1 MRYPWQERFDSFRGY
16 QNVSALRLTENIAD
30 YFNGVVLQR
39 LSAVANTHD
48 GKMRFQL
55 AFNVSIVWMLVFV
68 LLCRGIR
75 SLGQIV
81 IGIATFCFLGLSAV
95 CIKLLTL
102 LSFETIQDIFPA
114 TDWQEFFANSNSW
127 SVAAQEA
134 FLTWGLLG
142 EKATVNVNEI
152 FSLIQFVFRCLGL
165 CHVL

>member
-1 MRYPWQERFDSFRGY
+1 MCFIFRDAVISSDSKYLWMERFDSYRSF
-16 QNVSALRLTENIAD
+16 QNISALRLSENIAD

-39 LSAVANTHD
+39 LSGVNHD

-55 AFNVSIVWMLVFV
+55 AFNVSLVWILVFI

-75 SLGQIV
+75 SLGRI
-81 IGIATFCFLGLSAV
+81 IFPLAALAFLGLSSV
-95 CIKLLTL
+95 CIKFLTL

-114 TDWQEFFANSNSW
+114 TDWQEFFGNSNSW

-142 EKATVNVNEI
+142 EKAN
-152 FSLIQFVFRCLGL
+152 G
-165 CHVL
+165 

>member
-1 MRYPWQERFDSFRGY
+1 MISSDMRYLWQERFDSFRGF
-16 QNVSALRLTENIAD
+16 QNVSALRLSENIAD

-39 LSAVANTHD
+39 LSAVSNTHD

-55 AFNVSIVWMLVFV
+55 AFNVCVVWILVFI

-81 IGIATFCFLGLSAV
+81 IGMAMFCFLGLTAV
-95 CIKLLTL
+95 CIKFLTL
-102 LSFETIQDIFPA
+102 LNFETIQDIFPA

-142 EKATVNVNEI
+142 EKHNGRRFDT
-152 FSLIQFVFRCLGL
+152 LL
-165 CHVL
+165 

>member
-1 MRYPWQERFDSFRGY
+1 VISSKASYIWEERFGTYRGY
-16 QNVSALRLTENIAD
+16 QNNSALKLSENIAD

-39 LSAVANTHD
+39 LSSVSHD

-55 AFNVSIVWMLVFV
+55 AFSVAIVWILVFI

-81 IGIATFCFLGLSAV
+81 IGIAMFCFLGLTAV
-95 CIKLLTL
+95 CIKFLTL
-102 LSFETIQDIFPA
+102 LSFETVQDIFPA

-142 EKATVNVNEI
+142 EKKVTEPTKI
-152 FSLIQFVFRCLGL
+152 F
-165 CHVL
+165 

>member
-1 MRYPWQERFDSFRGY
+1 MISSESDSQYLWQERFGSFRGY
-16 QNVSALRLTENIAD
+16 QNISALRLSENIAD

-39 LSAVANTHD
+39 LSAVSNTHD

-55 AFNVSIVWMLVFV
+55 AFSVSVVWILVFIM
-68 LLCRGIR
+68 LCRGIR

-81 IGIATFCFLGLSAV
+81 IGMAMFGFLGLSAV
-95 CIKLLTL
+95 CIKFLTL

-142 EKATVNVNEI
+142 ESEKQN
-152 FSLIQFVFRCLGL
+152 G
-165 CHVL
+165 